1 MAIRKKP
8 RKKVVTISIILL
20 VAVLLAAYLIFYFT
34 EKKNDVGMPSLL
46 MIPELSTR
54 DYIQVN
60 VDAGI
65 VGDVGIITLT
75 GDCYQLV
82 ANTEASQ
89 AVSIFNGLE
98 RKVDFRPN
106 THDLMKDILDNF
118 GIEVLMVRIVDLR
131 NDTFVSDLI
140 LKQGSKI
147 VSLDSKPS
155 DSIALAVRTGAPIF
169 IKENLMKEN
178 GKYIC

>member
-8 RKKVVTISIILL
+8 RKKIILVFTILSL
-20 VAVLLAAYLIFYFT
+20 VILLAAYLTFYFVN
-34 EKKNDVGMPSLL
+34 KKNVIETPGLL
-46 MIPELSTR
+46 LIPELSTHG
-54 DYIQVN
+54 YIQVSA
-60 VDAGI
+60 DAGTI
-65 VGDVGIITLT
+65 ENVGIITLT
-75 GDCYQLV
+75 SDCYQLI
-82 ANTEASQ
+82 ANTESSQ

-98 RKVDFRPN
+98 KKIDFRPN
-106 THDLMKDILDNF
+106 THDLMKDTFDSF

-131 NDTFVSDLI
+131 NDTFIGNLV
-140 LKQGSKI
+140 LKQGNKI